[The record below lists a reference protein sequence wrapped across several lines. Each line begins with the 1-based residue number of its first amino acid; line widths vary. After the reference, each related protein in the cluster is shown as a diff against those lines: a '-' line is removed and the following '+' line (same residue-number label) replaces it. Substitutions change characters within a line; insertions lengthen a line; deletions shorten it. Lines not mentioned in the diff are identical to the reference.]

1 MSKDYII
8 EQLKKQIENFETSTQ
23 TEKVGT
29 VIEVGD
35 GVAKISGL
43 SDVMASEMIEFPGG
57 IFGVVLNLEEGQ
69 IGAMILGA
77 YEKIKEGDTVKSTG
91 KIFSVPWEKIMIGR
105 VVSPLGEALTEKERS
120 KAKNFIRWK
129 KSRQA

>member
-8 EQLKKQIENFETSTQ
+8 EQLKKQIENFETSVQ

-43 SDVMASEMIEFPGG
+43 SDCMASEMLLFEPSSAKAT
-57 IFGVVLNLEEGQ
+57 EGQ
-69 IGAMILGA
+69 
-77 YEKIKEGDTVKSTG
+77 S
-91 KIFSVPWEKIMIGR
+91 
-105 VVSPLGEALTEKERS
+105 
-120 KAKNFIRWK
+120 N
-129 KSRQA
+129 